1 MSFIKSLSTMFLVCL
16 LGMSGTSANATCYN
30 FEQFDESNTKAEI
43 CTELGC
49 SLIEMTDFCGSYTY
63 FSASFLLPDKAE
75 LDFSCEE
82 VPTNGKFIDFSC
94 KWWLDGEIING
105 KNWEDASCE
114 AVETNVLGTEKD
126 PCEWMSR
133 PRCHIPE
140 DSMAAS

>member
-30 FEQFDESNTKAEI
+30 FEQLNESNTKAEI

-82 VPTNGKFIDFSC
+82 VPANGESVDFSC
-94 KWWLDGEIING
+94 KWRLDGEIING

-114 AVETNVLGTEKD
+114 AIETNVSGTEKD
-126 PCEWMSR
+126 PCEWMSK
-133 PRCHIPE
+133 PRQPHLTG
-140 DSMAAS
+140 SN